1 MSTPPDARLGTALG
15 TLASVA
21 IHALI
26 YWVIVTYGTVPE
38 LDFDF
43 EMPTEIEL
51 GMTDAMEA
59 AGDPLQPPEEPPA
72 EAAEGGGAEGTD
84 GEEGESARP
93 DAGAPR
99 PDAGPPDAG
108 VPDAGPPDGGPLV
121 AEGEGEGDGES
132 TLPAGAQIAIRIDM
146 ARVRASE
153 LEQNVRRLMAAIPDW
168 QLLLEGSGIEPIDDL
183 DRLLIA
189 SPNLQRSQMVLAGR
203 HAHPDEGQQYI
214 RDVVA
219 RFAEAR
225 GVEAS
230 WQQRHGVPVASWP
243 NEDATERVIAIVG
256 PRHFVIARP
265 RDLPTILAIAVARE
279 AAAEDEED
287 DSLEEAT
294 GPDALLSMGEDEA
307 FSVEVEGA
315 RNFVRGRVRHIPERL
330 RVAVSEATDEAVL
343 KGRARYE
350 DEATAE
356 AALTYWEAQR
366 ERYARALLVGGYVRG
381 LELAVD
387 GRHIDVDHR
396 LSFGQARFLLGMLQG
411 MMESRGREMRRR
423 AAEASQRNGRGSSTR
438 EPTPSSSMEP
448 SPSSPME

>member
-1 MSTPPDARLGTALG
+1 MSAPPDPRIGTVGA
-15 TLASVA
+15 TLTSLAF
-21 IHALI
+21 HALI

-51 GMTDAMEA
+51 GMTDTMEA
-59 AGDPLQPPEEPPA
+59 ADGDFSPPETPPEA
-72 EAAEGGGAEGTD
+72 AAGGETGAAEGEGA
-84 GEEGESARP
+84 AA
-93 DAGAPR
+93 DAGTPR

-108 VPDAGPPDGGPLV
+108 PPDAGPLV
-121 AEGEGEGDGES
+121 AEGSGEGEDES

-153 LEQNVRRLMAAIPDW
+153 LDQDVRRLMAAIPDW
-168 QLLLEGSGIEPIDDL
+168 QLLLEGSGIEPLDDL

-189 SPNLQRSQMVLAGR
+189 SPNLQRSQLVLAGR
-203 HAHPDEGQQYI
+203 HAHPDEGAQYI

-225 GVEAS
+225 GVEAP
-230 WQQRHGVPVASWP
+230 WGQRHGVPVAPWP
-243 NEDATERVIAIVG
+243 NEDSTERVVAIVG

-265 RDLPTILAIAVARE
+265 QDLPTILAIAVARE
-279 AAAEDEED
+279 ETEEDEEALEEA
-287 DSLEEAT
+287 LEEAT
-294 GPDALLSMGEDEA
+294 GPDALLSMGEGEA

-330 RVAVSEATDEAVL
+330 RLAVSEDDEAIL

-350 DEATAE
+350 DEDAAA

-366 ERYARALLVGGYVRG
+366 DRYARALFVGSYVRG
-381 LELAVD
+381 LELEAD
-387 GRHIDVDHR
+387 GRFIDVEHR
-396 LSFGQARFLLGMLQG
+396 LSFGQARFALGMLQG
-411 MMESRGREMRRR
+411 AVEQRGRDRQRR
-423 AAEASQRNGRGSSTR
+423 
-438 EPTPSSSMEP
+438 SSMDA
-448 SPSSPME
+448 SPMEAEPSSAME